1 MLSVE
6 VSSYSLLTTALHLL
20 QVLRGSTNAGRADAA
35 LNRPSTKRSHSS
47 SSARKGG
54 GAYRALFRDADELS
68 LAQFLSFAQAL
79 QEAVLTAR
87 FTAWDTDGS
96 GALDGAEFARFLA
109 SAVSTDRALQSR
121 LWERAESPAV
131 LALGGSSS
139 SSSASSSSSSSSCTV
154 SSSSTASEAAAVSI
168 TLAEFLAF
176 HEFLHCLDAMEAAM
190 SVLGTEEGLTLP
202 EFLHAARAA
211 VSGHAA
217 VTASGVAVGAAGL
230 SEGVARVLF
239 AVFDADG
246 NGRLDKH
253 EFVTVLRRQQAAE
266 DPQRQ
271 LGVLEFL
278 ERVKDCA
285 LKELS

>member
-1 MLSVE
+1 VPH
-6 VSSYSLLTTALHLL
+6 YNISLA

-35 LNRPSTKRSHSS
+35 PNRPSTKRSSHRPSALTAAG
-47 SSARKGG
+47 SARK
-54 GAYRALFRDADELS
+54 GAYRALFREADHLT
-68 LAQFLSFAQAL
+68 LQQFLSFAQAL

-109 SAVSTDRALQSR
+109 SAVSTDRALQSK
-121 LWERAESPAV
+121 LWERADSPAV

-139 SSSASSSSSSSSCTV
+139 SSSSTSSSSIATSSSSSSSS
-154 SSSSTASEAAAVSI
+154 SEAAVSI

-190 SVLGTEEGLTLP
+190 SVLGTEQGLTLP

-211 VSGHAA
+211 VSGHSA

-278 ERVKDCA
+278 ERVKDCV
-285 LKELS
+285 LKEFS

>member
-1 MLSVE
+1 
-6 VSSYSLLTTALHLL
+6 
-20 QVLRGSTNAGRADAA
+20 
-35 LNRPSTKRSHSS
+35 
-47 SSARKGG
+47 
-54 GAYRALFRDADELS
+54 
-68 LAQFLSFAQAL
+68 LSFAQAL

-87 FTAWDTDGS
+87 FTAWDTDSS

-109 SAVSTDRALQSR
+109 SAVSTDRALQSK
-121 LWERAESPAV
+121 LWERADSPAV

-139 SSSASSSSSSSSCTV
+139 SSISTSSSSITTSSSSSIASSSSS
-154 SSSSTASEAAAVSI
+154 EAAVSI

-190 SVLGTEEGLTLP
+190 SVLGTEQGLTLP

-211 VSGHAA
+211 VSGHSA

-278 ERVKDCA
+278 ERVKDCV
-285 LKELS
+285 LKEFS

>member
-1 MLSVE
+1 
-6 VSSYSLLTTALHLL
+6 
-20 QVLRGSTNAGRADAA
+20 
-35 LNRPSTKRSHSS
+35 
-47 SSARKGG
+47 
-54 GAYRALFRDADELS
+54 
-68 LAQFLSFAQAL
+68 
-79 QEAVLTAR
+79 VLTAR

-121 LWERAESPAV
+121 LWERADSPAV

-139 SSSASSSSSSSSCTV
+139 SSTSSSSSSSNSSSAT
-154 SSSSTASEAAAVSI
+154 SSSSASSSSEAAVSI

-190 SVLGTEEGLTLP
+190 SVLGTEQGLTLP

-211 VSGHAA
+211 VSGHSA

-230 SEGVARVLF
+230 SESVARVLF

-278 ERVKDCA
+278 ERVKDCV
-285 LKELS
+285 LIEFS